1 MNQTVLERQI
11 YLLRRRANRKMFEV
25 IYIPTGMQVIV
36 YATAIFTN
44 NFVEETRFLVWDNKW
59 RWYPADLFKPASEES

>member
-1 MNQTVLERQI
+1 
-11 YLLRRRANRKMFEV
+11 MFEV